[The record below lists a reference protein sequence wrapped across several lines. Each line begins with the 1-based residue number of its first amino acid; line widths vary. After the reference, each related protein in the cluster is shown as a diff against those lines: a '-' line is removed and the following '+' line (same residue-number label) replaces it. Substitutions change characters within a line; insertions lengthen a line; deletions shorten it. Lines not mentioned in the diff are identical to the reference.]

1 MAFDLYYFSKMDE
14 VHIIP
19 NIYMDEGIPCLY
31 QCLNI
36 QIGIKALTIGADQY
50 IQLEVH
56 NGGLNGRLNTNTGL
70 KNWYIETMAFFWNAI
85 SK

>member
-1 MAFDLYYFSKMDE
+1 MDE
-14 VHIIP
+14 EHIIP
-19 NIYMDEGIPCLY
+19 NIYMDEGIPCSY

-56 NGGLNGRLNTNTGL
+56 NGGINGRMNTHVDM
-70 KNWYIETMAFFWNAI
+70 KNWYIGTITFLWNAI
-85 SK
+85 SQQLMLF